1 MLLFVAL
8 LSILIGILTMLIL
21 GAILYSAV
29 RYVPFVRTPRKVR
42 KKMIDAAKLTDGEKV
57 FDLGCG
63 DGSILL
69 DALAEKKV
77 DAIGIEGSWI
87 VFQLAKLRRWL
98 SHEKLL
104 LLHQNFFNASVKD
117 ADVVFCYLWPSVMQR
132 LQNKFE
138 QELKP
143 GARVISYCFPVK
155 AWEPQARIPTRE
167 DRPNRFLIYC
177 YQR

>member
-1 MLLFVAL
+1 MILFVAL
-8 LSILIGILTMLIL
+8 LSILIGISTMVIL
-21 GAILYSAV
+21 AAILYSAV
-29 RYVPFVRTPRKVR
+29 RYVPFVRTPRMVR
-42 KKMIDAAKLTDGEKV
+42 KKMIEAAKLQDGDTV

-69 DALAEKKV
+69 DSLAEKKV

-87 VFQLAKLRRWL
+87 VFQLAKWRRFF
-98 SHEKLL
+98 SQKKLKL
-104 LLHQNFFNASVKD
+104 IHQNFYQASLAE
-117 ADVVFCYLWPSVMQR
+117 ADIVFCYLWPSVMQR

-143 GARVISYCFPVK
+143 GARIISYCFPIT
-155 AWEPQARIPTRE
+155 AWEPAQRIQTRE
-167 DRPNRFLIYC
+167 DKPNRFLIYC